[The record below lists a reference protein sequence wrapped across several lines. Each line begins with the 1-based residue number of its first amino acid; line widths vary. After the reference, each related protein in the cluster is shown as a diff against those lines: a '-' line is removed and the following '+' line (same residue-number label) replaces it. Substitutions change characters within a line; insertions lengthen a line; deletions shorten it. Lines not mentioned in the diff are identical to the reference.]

1 MKKSLFLGGT
11 LAFFSILS
19 TGSAWG
25 ESVVDGKVQAIL
37 DKHYQTYRNDEFF
50 SAIQLS
56 TKAGDG
62 AIKTY
67 VVGTK
72 SHEAD
77 SPVIDSESLFQIG
90 SITKSFT
97 SVLLLQAEMEGKV
110 SLDNDFTSYLPEYGR
125 WNGVTITQLLNMTS
139 GLPNYSDSPTINYS
153 FVQSPERI
161 WQDKEL
167 VDVVYPQPNL
177 PAPPLNT
184 GYGYT
189 NTAYTLGG
197 LILEKVYG
205 QSYAELIDE
214 KILQPLQLDNTFY
227 PIPSYPPVILA
238 RMVDGNNFN
247 PYTNPELTGRSVDN
261 GNLSWAGAAGGL
273 VANTQD
279 IISWVR
285 ALFVEDKLLSLEQK
299 KQLTQIVSL
308 STGEPITGTTAEEP
322 RGFGLGVVQGY
333 DQDWGHYWFYQGETL
348 GHRSFYLYFPCNEV
362 IISALFNSAV
372 NDQNNNVKP
381 LLTGV
386 YQALLDDQPNLVCQS
401 K

>member
-1 MKKSLFLGGT
+1 MKKSLFMVGT
-11 LAFFSILS
+11 LAFFSGLPA
-19 TGSAWG
+19 GGAWG
-25 ESVVDGKVQAIL
+25 ESLDEKVQTIL
-37 DKHYQTYRNDEFF
+37 DEHYQNRREPEFF

-56 TKAGDG
+56 TKVGDG
-62 AIKTY
+62 DIKTY

-72 SHEAD
+72 SHAPN
-77 SPVIDSESLFQIG
+77 SPPIDAKSLFQIG

-97 SVLLLQAEMEGKV
+97 SVLLLQAEAENKV
-110 SLDNDFTSYLPEYGR
+110 NLGDDFTTYLPEYDH

-139 GLPNYSDSPTINYS
+139 GLPNYSDSPTLNYG

-184 GYGYT
+184 GYAYT

-197 LILEKVYG
+197 LVLEKVYG
-205 QSYAELIDE
+205 QSYAELID
-214 KILQPLQLDNTFY
+214 KKLLQPLELNNTFY
-227 PIPSYPPVILA
+227 PIPSYPPDILD
-238 RMVDGNNFN
+238 RVVEGNSFN
-247 PYTNPELTGRSVDN
+247 PYTNPELAGKPVAN

-273 VANTQD
+273 VANTED
-279 IISWVR
+279 IINWVR
-285 ALFVEDKLLSLEQK
+285 ALFVEDQLLSTEQK
-299 KQLTQIVSL
+299 TQLTRLVSL
-308 STGEPITGTTAEEP
+308 ITGKPIDGTTSEEP

-333 DQDWGHYWFYQGETL
+333 HEDWGQYWFYQGETI

-372 NDQNNNVKP
+372 DDQNNDVKP
-381 LLTGV
+381 LLVGV
-386 YQALLDDQPNLVCQS
+386 YEALLDDQPSLAC
-401 K
+401 KTK

>member
-1 MKKSLFLGGT
+1 MRKSVFLVGA
-11 LAFFSILS
+11 LAFFSGLPA
-19 TGSAWG
+19 GDAWG
-25 ESVVDGKVQAIL
+25 ESMEGKVQAIL

-56 TKAGDG
+56 TKVGNG
-62 AIKTY
+62 KTQTY

-72 SHEAD
+72 SHTPN
-77 SPVIDSESLFQIG
+77 SPPIDAKNLFQIG

-97 SVLLLQAEMEGKV
+97 SVLLLQAEAEDKV
-110 SLDNDFTSYLPEYGR
+110 NLGDDFTTYLPEYDR

-139 GLPNYSDSPTINYS
+139 GLPNYSDSPTVNYG

-167 VDVVYPQPNL
+167 VDVVYPQVNL

-184 GYGYT
+184 GYAYT

-197 LILEKVYG
+197 LILEKVSG

-214 KILQPLQLDNTFY
+214 KILQPLQLNNTFY

-238 RMVDGNNFN
+238 RMVEGNNFN
-247 PYTNPELTGRSVDN
+247 PYTNPELTGKSVDN
-261 GNLSWAGAAGGL
+261 SNLSWAGPAGGL
-273 VANTQD
+273 VANTED
-279 IISWVR
+279 IVNWVR
-285 ALFVEDKLLSLEQK
+285 ALFIEDELLTPQQK
-299 KQLTQIVSL
+299 AKLTQVVSL
-308 STGEPITGTTAEEP
+308 ATGQPIPGTNAEEP
-322 RGFGLGVVQGY
+322 RGFGLGVVQGF
-333 DQDWGHYWFYQGETL
+333 DEDWGQYWFYQGETL

-386 YQALLDDQPNLVCQS
+386 YQALLDNQPNLACQS

>member
-1 MKKSLFLGGT
+1 MRKSVFLVGA
-11 LAFFSILS
+11 LAFFSGLPA
-19 TGSAWG
+19 GDAWG
-25 ESVVDGKVQAIL
+25 ESMEGKVQAIL

-56 TKAGDG
+56 TKAGNG
-62 AIKTY
+62 EIKTY

-72 SHEAD
+72 SHAPN
-77 SPVIDSESLFQIG
+77 SPPIDAKNLFQIG

-97 SVLLLQAEMEGKV
+97 SVLLLQAEAEDKV
-110 SLDNDFTSYLPEYGR
+110 NLGDDFTTYLPEYDR

-139 GLPNYSDSPTINYS
+139 GLPNYSDSPTVNYG

-167 VDVVYPQPNL
+167 VDVVYPQVNL

-184 GYGYT
+184 GYAYT

-197 LILEKVYG
+197 LILEKVSG

-214 KILQPLQLDNTFY
+214 KILQPLQLNNTFY

-238 RMVDGNNFN
+238 RMVEGNNFN
-247 PYTNPELTGRSVDN
+247 PYTNPELTGKSVDN
-261 GNLSWAGAAGGL
+261 SNLSWAGPAGGL
-273 VANTQD
+273 VANTED
-279 IISWVR
+279 IVNWVR
-285 ALFVEDKLLSLEQK
+285 ALFIEDELLTPQQK
-299 KQLTQIVSL
+299 AKLTQVVSL
-308 STGEPITGTTAEEP
+308 ATGQPIPGTNAEEP
-322 RGFGLGVVQGY
+322 RGFGLGVVQGF
-333 DQDWGHYWFYQGETL
+333 DEDWGQYWFYQGETL

-386 YQALLDDQPNLVCQS
+386 YQALLDDQPNLACQS